1 MGQSSQPAN
10 RTQAAHFSTG
20 GCLRQARTWPTR
32 SRNAALSVVLVLIAS
47 VPAKADVTIPAGRL
61 DDALFALG
69 RQTGIS
75 IVFPPRITREIQTEG
90 VSVPGKGDRAAM
102 AALDSVLGDHCL
114 KAKLIA
120 PALIAVR
127 QSCTRPAPSRVSRA
141 PVASAATDEPL
152 PPNVEEIIV
161 SERALTGSR
170 LRNPTWQ
177 GSSQVD
183 IIERAEI
190 DRAGAPGLDKILRY
204 VPAVSGNSTSTLISN
219 GGDGS
224 ASVTLRGLPASNTLV
239 LLNGRRVN
247 ADASGAGNVDLN
259 TLPLALVKRVEI
271 LKDGASALYG
281 SDAVAGVVNVI
292 TRQDVDGVHID
303 TYFGASGEGDH
314 ETQHTSLL
322 AGRRFAGGQFTLGA
336 SYYDQNELAS
346 RDRGLSSS
354 SDDRPRGGIDKRS
367 SATVP
372 ARVGFGSDALI
383 LRSNLL
389 DGSDASHFRPAT
401 IEDRFEYR
409 AATSSIVPSRRWS
422 GFADLR
428 TVVSDWEL
436 FTEVLISHNT
446 SSTRFAPVPL
456 FTGFETI
463 DLPVSADQTFNPFG
477 VEITDIRRR
486 MEELGDRVQSND
498 SRSRRVVAGI
508 QGNINGLDIEV
519 LASSNRT
526 RARQQLLGGLNAF
539 NTQAS
544 LSGDCTDPC
553 IPLNLFGP
561 AGSISE
567 EMAAFVRA
575 DTSTD
580 SRSNSRALT
589 LNLDTRAWRLPAGAV
604 ELAAGAEYREEGLRI
619 SPDSLTAAGGT
630 LGAANIGPTHGE
642 RTIWE
647 VYAEAYVPLLRGS
660 DDRTLLDLQLAG
672 RVSHYSDFGRSSN
685 PRIAFRWRP
694 SPTVTL
700 RSSYAHGFRSP
711 TLKQLFGGTV
721 VSFNSLNDPCARSGL
736 SLPGCPTQSDSTLTQ
751 FLTRVGGDPG
761 LKPETSRSLNVGIS
775 WTAAGLFEGLTVSLD
790 AWRIRQRNVVDSSA
804 QYIINENAR
813 SGRFS
818 DRVARSSAGNITNVD
833 ASLLNIGTRDLSGL
847 DLSVVYRLRDR
858 TFGLIDFAF
867 NAAHIARFADRFDPD
882 SPTIDQAGLFT
893 DEASGGNGALPD
905 LKANLGV
912 QWTHRNWTAAYTLHF
927 VNALEELVPIEG
939 TTRTIDSWLTQDIQV
954 SYGGPATADIRVT
967 IGLDNAFDAA
977 PPFAAAAFNDS
988 YDARTYDITGRFWY
1002 LRLDRF
1008 I

>member
-1 MGQSSQPAN
+1 MGNPSQHTSRPN
-10 RTQAAHFSTG
+10 AAHTSTD
-20 GCLRQARTWPTR
+20 RRSSR
-32 SRNAALSVVLVLIAS
+32 SRACAALAS
-47 VPAKADVTIPAGRL
+47 LLAAAPWAFADATVPEGRL

-90 VSVPGKGDRAAM
+90 ASVAGKGDRAAM
-102 AALDSVLGDHCL
+102 AALDIVLDGHCL
-114 KAKLIA
+114 QAKLIA

-127 QSCTRPAPSRVSRA
+127 KSCSGKPESESPAGREREV
-141 PVASAATDEPL
+141 VALADDPL
-152 PPNVEEIIV
+152 PPGVEEIVV

-190 DRAGAPGLDKILRY
+190 DRAGAQGLDKILRY
-204 VPAVSGNSTSTLISN
+204 IPAVSGNSTSTLISN

-247 ADASGAGNVDLN
+247 ADASGAGSVDLN
-259 TLPLALVKRVEI
+259 TLPLSLVKRVEI

-281 SDAVAGVVNVI
+281 SDAVAGVVNII
-292 TRQDVDGVHID
+292 TRQDIDGVHID
-303 TYFGASGEGDH
+303 TYFGASAEGDH

-322 AGRRFAGGQFTLGA
+322 AGKRFANGQFTLGA

-346 RDRGLSSS
+346 RDRSLSAS

-367 SATVP
+367 SATAP
-372 ARVGFGSDALI
+372 ARVVLDGEPLI
-383 LRSNLL
+383 LSSPAL
-389 DGSDASHFRPAT
+389 DGSSASHFRPAT

-409 AATSSIVPSRRWS
+409 TSTSSIVPSRRWS

-428 TVVSDWEL
+428 TFVADWEL
-436 FTEVLISHNT
+436 FTEILVSHNT
-446 SSTRFAPVPL
+446 SSTRFAPAPL

-463 DLPVSADQTFNPFG
+463 ELPLAADQAFNPFG
-477 VEITDIRRR
+477 VELTDIRRR
-486 MEELGDRVQSND
+486 MVELGDRVQSND
-498 SRSRRVVAGI
+498 SRSRRVVAGL
-508 QGNINGLDIEV
+508 QGNISGVDIEV

-526 RARQQLLGGLNAF
+526 RARQTMRGGLNAF
-539 NTQAS
+539 NTQQA
-544 LSGDCTDPC
+544 LGSGCTAPC
-553 IPLNLFGP
+553 VPLNLFGP
-561 AGSISE
+561 AGSVDD
-567 EMAAFVRA
+567 EMAAFIRA
-575 DTSTD
+575 DTTTH
-580 SRSNSRALT
+580 SRSDSRALT
-589 LNLDTRAWRLPAGAV
+589 LNLDTRAWQLPAGAI
-604 ELAAGAEYREEGLRI
+604 ELAAGAEYREEGLRV
-619 SPDSLTAAGGT
+619 SPDALTAAGGT
-630 LGAANIGPTHGE
+630 LGAANVGPTDGD

-660 DDRTLLDLQLAG
+660 DDRTLLDMQLAG
-672 RVSHYSDFGRSSN
+672 RISHYSDFGRASN
-685 PRIAFRWRP
+685 PRLAFRLRP

-700 RSSYAHGFRSP
+700 RASYAHGFRGP
-711 TLKQLFGGTV
+711 TLKQLFGGTL
-721 VSFNSLNDPCARSGL
+721 VSFQFLNDPCAAAGVRNDPR
-736 SLPGCPTQSDSTLTQ
+736 LPGCPTQSDSTLTQ
-751 FLTRVGGDPG
+751 VLTRISGDPG
-761 LKPETSRSLNVGIS
+761 LKPETSRSLNIGIS
-775 WTAAGLFEGLTVSLD
+775 WTAAGTLEGLTASLD

-818 DRVARSSAGNITNVD
+818 DRVPRSSDGNITDVD
-833 ASLLNIGTRDLSGL
+833 ASLLNIGTRDVSGF
-847 DLSVVYRLRDR
+847 DLSIAYRLRDR
-858 TFGLIDFAF
+858 AFGQLDFAF

-882 SPTIDQAGLFT
+882 SPRLDQAGLFT

-905 LKANLGV
+905 LKANLGM
-912 QWTHRNWTAAYTLHF
+912 QWTHQHWSAAYTLHF
-927 VNALEELVPIEG
+927 VNSLEERVPIEG
-939 TTRTIDSWLTQDIQV
+939 SRRTIDAWLTQDIQA
-954 SYGGPATADIRVT
+954 SYGGPATADVRVT

-1002 LRLDRF
+1002 LRLDRL